1 MKAKDFF
8 TQEELD
14 KIVESIEKAEL
25 ETSGEIRFHLE
36 SNCKGD
42 ALSRAIQVFKNLKMH
57 KTDLQNGT
65 LIYLATED
73 KKYAIV
79 GDKGINEKVP
89 DDFWDDVKNTM
100 SEKFK
105 NNEFVSGISEAVL
118 KVGEKLKEYFPHQ
131 ADDIN
136 ELSDDVSIGE

>member
-14 KIVESIEKAEL
+14 KIVGSIEQAEL

-36 SNCKGD
+36 SRCKGNV
-42 ALSRAIQVFKNLKMH
+42 LKRAVQVFKNLHMH
-57 KTDLQNGT
+57 KTELHNGT
-65 LIYLATED
+65 LIYLATID

-89 DDFWDDVKNTM
+89 DNFWEDVKDEM

-105 NNEFVSGISEAVL
+105 NNEFVTGISNAVL
-118 KVGEKLKEYFPHQ
+118 KIGEKLKEFFPYKS
-131 ADDIN
+131 DDIN
-136 ELSDDVSIGE
+136 ELSDDVSIGD

>member
-8 TQEELD
+8 TKDELN
-14 KIVESIEKAEL
+14 KIVGSIEQAEL

-36 SNCKGD
+36 SRCKGD
-42 ALSRAIQVFKNLKMH
+42 VLKRAVQVFKNLHMH
-57 KTDLQNGT
+57 KTELHNGT
-65 LIYLATED
+65 LIYLATID

-89 DDFWDDVKNTM
+89 DNFWEDVKDEM

-105 NNEFVSGISEAVL
+105 NNEFVTGISNAVL
-118 KVGEKLKEYFPHQ
+118 KIGEKLKEFFPYQ
-131 ADDIN
+131 SDDIN
-136 ELSDDVSIGE
+136 ELSDDVSIGD

>member
-8 TQEELD
+8 TQDELD

-25 ETSGEIRFHLE
+25 ETSGEIRFHME
-36 SNCKGD
+36 SKCKAD

-73 KKYAIV
+73 KKFAIV

-89 DDFWDDVKNTM
+89 DDFWDDIKEEM
-100 SEKFK
+100 AKEFK
-105 NNEFVSGISEAVL
+105 DNEFVSGISNAVL
-118 KVGEKLKEYFPHQ
+118 KIGEKLKEFFPYQ
-131 ADDIN
+131 SDDIN

>member
-8 TQEELD
+8 TKDELN
-14 KIVESIEKAEL
+14 KIVGSIEQAEL

-36 SNCKGD
+36 SRCKGD
-42 ALSRAIQVFKNLKMH
+42 VLKRAVQVFKNLHMH
-57 KTDLQNGT
+57 KTELHNGT
-65 LIYLATED
+65 LIYLATID

-89 DDFWDDVKNTM
+89 DNFWEDVKDEM

-105 NNEFVSGISEAVL
+105 NNEFETGISNAVL
-118 KVGEKLKEYFPHQ
+118 KIGEKLKEFFPYQ
-131 ADDIN
+131 SDDIN
-136 ELSDDVSIGE
+136 ELSDDVSIGD